1 MLASTIRETIQK
13 LLPVGFESDDKSV
26 SLTALILT
34 IIVWIILVLLLA
46 KYLWNKVLVK
56 LVTVFNP
63 SNSMFQMLG
72 VMLLAQLM
80 LPK

>member
-63 SNSMFQMLG
+63 STSMFQMLG